1 MPFFLFWHRAPPLR
15 DISARFCLRLL
26 TSGIV
31 LGGLFIHF
39 RLWHRS
45 CALQQLPRFPQQSF
59 NALER
64 GDLFVW
70 DSIQILLLMAQL
82 ELERFLTLFQFHQAL
97 RQSRDG
103 LSEIFRSTGD
113 PKGHRG
119 RHHRIAGGFA
129 DHNTGAPLSQD
140 QADMTQSR
148 PMPSLATL
156 ALYLLAGTA
165 IGLLA
170 LLNGIPAAPL
180 AGALLGAGIVS
191 MSGQLEPATWPP
203 GTRTVLEIGIGTVI
217 GTGLTRASLEQLQ
230 ILWKPAVLITLALVL
245 TGLVV
250 GLWTSRL
257 LGIDPIV
264 ALLGAAPGG
273 ISGMSLVG
281 AEFGVGAAVAAL
293 HAVRLITVLLVL
305 PLVVRLIVPSTAGG

>member
-1 MPFFLFWHRAPPLR
+1 MPP
-15 DISARFCLRLL
+15 
-26 TSGIV
+26 
-31 LGGLFIHF
+31 
-39 RLWHRS
+39 
-45 CALQQLPRFPQQSF
+45 
-59 NALER
+59 
-64 GDLFVW
+64 
-70 DSIQILLLMAQL
+70 
-82 ELERFLTLFQFHQAL
+82 
-97 RQSRDG
+97 
-103 LSEIFRSTGD
+103 
-113 PKGHRG
+113 
-119 RHHRIAGGFA
+119 
-129 DHNTGAPLSQD
+129 
-140 QADMTQSR
+140 
-148 PMPSLATL
+148 LATL
-156 ALYLLAGTA
+156 ALYLLAGTS

-170 LLNGIPAAPL
+170 LLSGIPAAPL

-191 MSGQLEPATWPP
+191 MSGQLETATWPT

-217 GTGLTRASLEQLQ
+217 GTGLTRASLDQLQ
-230 ILWKPAVLITLALVL
+230 LLWKPAVLITLALVL
-245 TGLVV
+245 TGIVV

>member
-1 MPFFLFWHRAPPLR
+1 
-15 DISARFCLRLL
+15 
-26 TSGIV
+26 
-31 LGGLFIHF
+31 
-39 RLWHRS
+39 
-45 CALQQLPRFPQQSF
+45 
-59 NALER
+59 
-64 GDLFVW
+64 
-70 DSIQILLLMAQL
+70 
-82 ELERFLTLFQFHQAL
+82 
-97 RQSRDG
+97 
-103 LSEIFRSTGD
+103 
-113 PKGHRG
+113 
-119 RHHRIAGGFA
+119 
-129 DHNTGAPLSQD
+129 
-140 QADMTQSR
+140 
-148 PMPSLATL
+148 MPSLATL
-156 ALYLLAGTA
+156 ALYLLAGAA

-170 LLNGIPAAPL
+170 LFSGIPAAPL

-191 MSGQLEPATWPP
+191 MSGQLEPATWPA

-230 ILWKPAVLITLALVL
+230 LLWKPAVLITLALVL

-305 PLVVRLIVPSTAGG
+305 PLVVRLIVPRQPGADRYLGATPELTSWVASGHRWLCLPRP